1 MKKLSLFFTRIRG
14 SKFYFWILG
23 ILLTPII
30 ASLAAFVKV
39 WFDPSW
45 WFNAYVLLIFFWLIF
60 SLFLTFRSIN
70 KVSTKFVVSII
81 QLIYQ
86 LIIISVPIIIFVLWF
101 VLEGAINAVYTPEF
115 VKNNL
120 ILEKTFIKRIEN
132 KYDIH
137 IGENDKIKHISYW
150 RVGEEFG
157 FDMIIKTHDYN
168 KENYLPK
175 NSPIENATF
184 GSSLTWHTDYLCHRE
199 KLEIDDK
206 GVRDIICDLREN
218 PRRLEVSIFKVRLD
232 WEITTTFFPEQNL
245 VWIKETEW

>member
-1 MKKLSLFFTRIRG
+1 M
-14 SKFYFWILG
+14 
-23 ILLTPII
+23 
-30 ASLAAFVKV
+30 AAFVKV

-60 SLFLTFRSIN
+60 SLFLTFKSIN

-86 LIIISVPIIIFVLWF
+86 LIIILVPIIIFVLA
-101 VLEGAINAVYTPEF
+101 EGFKDVHTPEF
-115 VKNNL
+115 LKNNL
-120 ILEKTFIKRIEN
+120 NLEKTFIKRIEN

-137 IGENDKIKHISYW
+137 IGENDKIKHFSYW

-184 GSSLTWHTDYLCHRE
+184 SSSLTWHTRYLCYKE

-232 WEITTTFFPEQNL
+232 WEVTTTFFPEQNL